1 MHNLLPIKEIEQK
14 IYFIRGEKVLLDRD
28 LASLYGVKTK
38 YLNKQVNR
46 NIERFPSDF
55 AFQLT
60 YQEVTNLKFQFGT
73 SSLQLVEN
81 KDKNWGGRR
90 TRPYAFT
97 EHGVAMLS
105 SVLKSKRAIR
115 VNMAIIRIFI
125 KLRHIL
131 ASHDQIIKK
140 LIQLEN
146 KSSVHDK
153 QIKAIFEA
161 IYKLIEPPQKPKRPI
176 GFNR

>member
-1 MHNLLPIKEIEQK
+1 
-14 IYFIRGEKVLLDRD
+14 
-28 LASLYGVKTK
+28 
-38 YLNKQVNR
+38 
-46 NIERFPSDF
+46 
-55 AFQLT
+55 
-60 YQEVTNLKFQFGT
+60 LKCQFGT
-73 SSLQLVEN
+73 SSLQPVEN

-90 TRPYAFT
+90 KMPYVFT

-105 SVLKSKRAIR
+105 SVLNSSRAIR
-115 VNMAIIRIFI
+115 VNIAIIRIFI

-146 KSSVHDK
+146 KSSIHDK

-161 IYKLIEPPQKPKRPI
+161 IYKLIEPPKKPKRSI
-176 GFNR
+176 GFIR